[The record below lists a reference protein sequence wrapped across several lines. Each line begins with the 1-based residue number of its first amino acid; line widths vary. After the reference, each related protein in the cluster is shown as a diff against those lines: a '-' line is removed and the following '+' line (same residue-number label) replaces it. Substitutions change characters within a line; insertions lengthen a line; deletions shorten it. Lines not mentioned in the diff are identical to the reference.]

1 VCQGCAGRMGPHT
14 GLVRPCNSFKRA
26 DRSAA
31 FMALPGRPPTSW
43 VLFICAKNLLLEA
56 MASTGPGNFE
66 PGARTRRPTVVGAA
80 LKMSASSMSDEFDSL
95 DATEKA
101 AVEAALN
108 RCRTLA
114 AKIESDLRKKRPE
127 HFVDKLSL
135 ADFCA
140 SLARCR
146 CPRRGEGFAGAGASV
161 IIEGDFVS
169 PRSQGHGAAFLSAEA
184 ANSRYN

>member
-1 VCQGCAGRMGPHT
+1 
-14 GLVRPCNSFKRA
+14 
-26 DRSAA
+26 
-31 FMALPGRPPTSW
+31 MATSW

-56 MASTGPGNFE
+56 MASTGPGTTTFEIDQTFE

-114 AKIESDLRKKRPE
+114 AKIESDLRNRRPE
-127 HFVDKLSL
+127 HFVDKLVL
-135 ADFCA
+135 ADFYA
-140 SLARCR
+140 SLERAADVLGQKTRQSGDNSPAPQARGR
-146 CPRRGEGFAGAGASV
+146 QR
-161 IIEGDFVS
+161 
-169 PRSQGHGAAFLSAEA
+169 H
-184 ANSRYN
+184 

>member
-1 VCQGCAGRMGPHT
+1 
-14 GLVRPCNSFKRA
+14 
-26 DRSAA
+26 
-31 FMALPGRPPTSW
+31 
-43 VLFICAKNLLLEA
+43 LFICAKNLLLEA

-114 AKIESDLRKKRPE
+114 AKIESDLRNKRPE
-127 HFVDKLSL
+127 HFVDEL
-135 ADFCA
+135 A
-140 SLARCR
+140 LA
-146 CPRRGEGFAGAGASV
+146 PPL
-161 IIEGDFVS
+161 IEGDL
-169 PRSQGHGAAFLSAEA
+169 RLLTLSRAGCGLSESR
-184 ANSRYN
+184 NSRFKMH

>member
-1 VCQGCAGRMGPHT
+1 
-14 GLVRPCNSFKRA
+14 
-26 DRSAA
+26 
-31 FMALPGRPPTSW
+31 
-43 VLFICAKNLLLEA
+43 LFICAKNLLLEA
-56 MASTGPGNFE
+56 MASTGPGTTTFEIDQNFE

-146 CPRRGEGFAGAGASV
+146 CPRRGEGFAGAGS
-161 IIEGDFVS
+161 
-169 PRSQGHGAAFLSAEA
+169 
-184 ANSRYN
+184 